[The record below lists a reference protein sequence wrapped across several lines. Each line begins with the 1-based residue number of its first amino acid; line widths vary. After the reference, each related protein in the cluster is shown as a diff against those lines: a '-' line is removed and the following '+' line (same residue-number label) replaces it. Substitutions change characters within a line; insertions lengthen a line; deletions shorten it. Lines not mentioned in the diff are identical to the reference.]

1 MILQH
6 LIFLLLGFLVGVVI
20 NALADALPKRRGLK
34 PPHCPHCDFRYGPA
48 YRSVTMR
55 WLLGIRRCPKCHQP
69 VSWRGPAVEIS
80 TALLFALLPAVFDVW
95 SNLLINALYIAVLIL
110 IIVIDLEHRLILDV
124 VTLPMTGL
132 ALLLSM
138 VLTNDQ
144 NNIALAFVGAITG
157 YLLFLFAY
165 WFGKMMFGPGA
176 LGYGDVKL
184 ALLMGAMLGFHR
196 IIFALILG
204 ILLGGVISA
213 ILLASRRFSRDQF
226 LPYGQYLALG
236 GIIML
241 LWGVQFVA
249 WYIG

>member
-6 LIFLLLGFLVGVVI
+6 LIFLLLGFLVGIVI
-20 NALADALPKRRGLK
+20 NALADALPRRRGLK
-34 PPHCPHCDFRYGPA
+34 PPHCPHCDYRYGPA
-48 YRSVTMR
+48 HRSVTMR
-55 WLLGIRRCPKCHQP
+55 WLLGVRECPQCGRS
-69 VSWRGPAVEIS
+69 VSKRGLVVEIS

-124 VTLPMTGL
+124 VTLPMTGV
-132 ALLLSM
+132 ALLLSFL
-138 VLTNDQ
+138 LTIDQ
-144 NNIALAFVGAITG
+144 NTIGLALVGAITG

-165 WFGKMMFGPGA
+165 WVGKMMFGPGA
-176 LGYGDVKL
+176 LGFGDVKL
-184 ALLMGAMLGFHR
+184 AMLMGAMLGFHR

-204 ILLGGVISA
+204 ILLGGLISA
-213 ILLASRRFSRDQF
+213 ILLFSGRFSRSQY

-236 GIIML
+236 GIIMI